1 MATLIIYTSRHGT
14 TEKIA
19 ALLSQELKNQPAD
32 MVDLRKA
39 RLPDLKDYDQ
49 VILGGSIHIG
59 QIQRKLKHF
68 CKKHEAE
75 LFTKRL
81 GLYLCFML
89 EDKAKEEFHNAYPE
103 ALRRHATALGMF
115 GGEFIFEKMNQ
126 LEQLV
131 MRKATHETESVY
143 NIHEQAVDDF
153 IAKMN
158 S

>member
-1 MATLIIYTSRHGT
+1 
-14 TEKIA
+14 
-19 ALLSQELKNQPAD
+19 

-75 LFTKRL
+75 LLTKKL

-89 EDKAKEEFHNAYPE
+89 EDKAKEKFHNAYPE
-103 ALRRHATALGMF
+103 ALRQHAAALGMF
-115 GGEFIFEKMNQ
+115 GGEFLFEKMNQ

-131 MRKATHETESVY
+131 MRKATYETESVY
-143 NIHEQAVDDF
+143 NIHEQAVDNF

-158 S
+158 G